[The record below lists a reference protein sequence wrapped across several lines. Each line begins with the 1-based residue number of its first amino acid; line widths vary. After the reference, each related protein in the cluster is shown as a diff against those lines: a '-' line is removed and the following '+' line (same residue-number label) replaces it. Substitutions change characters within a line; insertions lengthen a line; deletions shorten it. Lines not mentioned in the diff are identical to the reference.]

1 MKTRLTRGVLIVLL
15 LALVI
20 PSAYFGLRAA
30 WSDAITLKARSDI
43 DLWQRE
49 NKRPNIEEWRDAR
62 DALQRGLRFTPDDP
76 KLYEHLAY
84 LYGLRAMQASRMP
97 ELQKPLL
104 EQVSI
109 YYLEALRLRPM
120 SPHTWA
126 NIALAGHL
134 LGDRDKVVW
143 MAFDRAMEYGANE
156 PQVQLTLAEIGL
168 SRWGSLD
175 ETHRSM
181 IMASFKRAAPAL
193 RKQLDK
199 LADQHQVVVVPAP
212 APAPAR

>member
-1 MKTRLTRGVLIVLL
+1 LL
-15 LALVI
+15 VLVI
-20 PSAYFGLRAA
+20 PSVYFGLRAA

-43 DLWQRE
+43 DRWQRD
-49 NKRPNIEEWRDAR
+49 NTRPDIEAWRETR

-84 LYGLRAMQASRMP
+84 LYGLRAMQASRLP

-104 EQVSI
+104 DQVTI

-143 MAFDRAMEYGANE
+143 TAFDRAMEYGANE
-156 PQVQLTLAEIGL
+156 PRVQLILAEIGL
-168 SRWGSLD
+168 SRWDTLD
-175 ETHRSM
+175 ETHRRRLRD
-181 IMASFKRAAPAL
+181 AFKRAAPSL
-193 RKQLDK
+193 RKQLDQIAQRQRVEV
-199 LADQHQVVVVPAP
+199 L
-212 APAPAR
+212 